1 MGDPE
6 PPLGEPALAAGEPE
20 LALGE
25 PALAAG
31 DPELAFGDPALAIGD
46 PECVDDLVAA
56 LVVPGAAVL
65 PALLPV
71 PELHAARIT
80 VAPAISTAAAVLT
93 GPTGLTGLACLTD
106 LTCDCLIMRLWSPP
120 DGTSTSPAAGEIAAD
135 TAGRRAVHARRPVQQ
150 RQYLENKEN
159 KENSLILI
167 YLIWGGLSLM
177 SWMPRVP
184 AVLTPS
190 QRGCTNS

>member
-6 PPLGEPALAAGEPE
+6 PPLGD
-20 LALGE
+20 

-31 DPELAFGDPALAIGD
+31 DTELDLDDAELDLGDPELAIGD
-46 PECVDDLVAA
+46 PECVDEFLAA
-56 LVVPGAAVL
+56 LVAPGAAVP

-93 GPTGLTGLACLTD
+93 GPTGPTGLTGLTCLKD
-106 LTCDCLIMRLWSPP
+106 LTSDCLIMRLWSPP

-135 TAGRRAVHARRPVQQ
+135 TAGRRAAGRRAVHARRPVQE
-150 RQYLENKEN
+150 R
-159 KENSLILI
+159 
-167 YLIWGGLSLM
+167 
-177 SWMPRVP
+177 
-184 AVLTPS
+184 
-190 QRGCTNS
+190 

>member
-6 PPLGEPALAAGEPE
+6 PPLGD
-20 LALGE
+20 

-31 DPELAFGDPALAIGD
+31 DTELDLGDAELAMGD
-46 PECVDDLVAA
+46 PECVDELLAA
-56 LVVPGAAVL
+56 LVVPGAAVP

-93 GPTGLTGLACLTD
+93 GPTGPAGLPCLTE

-167 YLIWGGLSLM
+167 YLICGGLSLM

-184 AVLTPS
+184 SVLTPS